1 MNFPIIGYEW
11 YIKDSLGWYRPHEKT
26 FLTYNEA
33 LQDGLKYYDIIYIGI
48 NKIENDDGLITVL
61 EECKSC
67 IDYQYDDETL
77 DDMIDYFG
85 F

>member
-1 MNFPIIGYEW
+1 MNPIIDYEW
-11 YIKDSLGWYRPHEKT
+11 YIK
-26 FLTYNEA
+26 
-33 LQDGLKYYDIIYIGI
+33 DIIYIGI